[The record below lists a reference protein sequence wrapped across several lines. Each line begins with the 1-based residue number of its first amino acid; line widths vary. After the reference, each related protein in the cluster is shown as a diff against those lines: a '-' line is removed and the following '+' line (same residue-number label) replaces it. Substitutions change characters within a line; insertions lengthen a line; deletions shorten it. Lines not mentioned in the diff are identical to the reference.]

1 MLEKISE
8 TFFRFPNR
16 NAFCINREYYTYY
29 TFAKLVSKV
38 RNFIQSNIDNSEKLI
53 GIIANH
59 EQDIEI
65 YSSIY
70 GTLYAGR
77 GYVPINPLNPLE
89 RNIEILKQTGIR
101 TILCRKRSEKLN
113 ELAYKLK
120 IKLIETLSLPETSIN
135 IDTPVV
141 NENEIAYILFTSGST
156 GLPKGVPITRKNLNS
171 FIHAFFNLKYDFNE
185 NDRFLQMFELTFDFS
200 VVCYMIPLCIGAC
213 IYTVPT
219 EGIKFTNVYTT
230 LEENEITFACMVPTV
245 INYLNPYLDEIKLDK
260 LKYSLFCGEVLQED
274 IVEKWSA
281 CTPNGKIINAYGP
294 TEATV
299 FCMTYLWDNKNS
311 NKSFNYGISIGKP
324 MENVEAIVVNDK
336 LKIIKNGNKG
346 ELCLSGTQL
355 TQGYLNE
362 KGKNEVAF
370 FNLSLEGKNKRFYR
384 TGDLAF
390 IDEDGDFMF
399 AGRIDD
405 QIKIEGFRIELG
417 EIEHYTREFTKA
429 ANVKAVSTKDERGIN
444 KIHLFIGNN
453 SKSIED
459 VNTYLKTKI
468 PAYMLPSSITNLQ
481 SFPFNGN
488 GKVDKNKLISL
499 IKNY

>member
-8 TFFRFPNR
+8 ILFKYPNR

-29 TFAKLVSKV
+29 TFAKIISKV
-38 RNFIQSNIDNSEKLI
+38 RNFIDTNIDISEKLI

-59 EQDIEI
+59 EQDIET
-65 YSSIY
+65 YSAIY
-70 GTLYAGR
+70 GTLYSGR
-77 GYVPINPLNPLE
+77 GYVPINPCNPLE
-89 RNIEILKQTGIR
+89 RNIEILKQTGIK
-101 TILCRKRSEKLN
+101 TILCRKKYEKLN

-120 IKLIETLSLPETSIN
+120 IKLIEISILPETQIN
-135 IDTPVV
+135 IELPSV

-171 FIHAFFNLKYDFNE
+171 FIHAFFNLKYDVNE

-200 VVCYMIPLCIGAC
+200 VVCYTIPLCIGAC

-245 INYLNPYLDEIKLDK
+245 INYLNPYLEEIKLDK
-260 LKYSLFCGEVLQED
+260 LKYSLFCGEVLHED
-274 IVEKWSA
+274 TARKWSA

-299 FCMTYLWDNKNS
+299 FCMTYLWDSKFS
-311 NKSFNYGISIGKP
+311 NKSFNDGVSIGRP
-324 MENVEAIVVNDK
+324 MENVEAIVVNEK
-336 LKIIKNGNKG
+336 LKETTNGKKG

-355 TQGYLNE
+355 TQGYLND
-362 KGKNEVAF
+362 KGKIEEAF
-370 FNLSLEGKNKRFYR
+370 FNLSLNGEMKRFYR
-384 TGDLAF
+384 TGDLAL

-417 EIEHYTREFTKA
+417 EIEHHTREFTKA
-429 ANVKAVSTKDERGIN
+429 ANLKAVSAKDERGLN
-444 KIHLFIGNN
+444 KIHLFIENN
-453 SKSIED
+453 NKSSED
-459 VNTYLKTKI
+459 VSSYLKTKI
-468 PAYMLPSSITNLQ
+468 PAYMLPSTITNLQ

-488 GKVDKNKLISL
+488 GKVDKKKLITL
-499 IKNY
+499 IKND